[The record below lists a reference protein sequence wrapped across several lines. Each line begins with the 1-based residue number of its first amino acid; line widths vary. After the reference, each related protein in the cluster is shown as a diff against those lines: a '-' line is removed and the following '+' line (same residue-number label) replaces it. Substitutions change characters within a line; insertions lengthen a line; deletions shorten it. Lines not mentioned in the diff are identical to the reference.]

1 MLDFLEV
8 FEAIKNA
15 ALPSGIEGR
24 QADVIKRYAEP
35 FADEIYEDRLG
46 NLFCHKKGP
55 GKKFM
60 LPAHMDVI
68 GFMATYIDEHGFIRF
83 ATVGGHAAYALPETR
98 VRFEN
103 GIYGYIK
110 SDDRIKADKLS
121 DVPMT
126 DLFIDIGAGSR
137 EEAAKYISPGT
148 CAVFDSDLKRIADG
162 NIMTPY
168 ADNLAGCAS
177 LLLAMSTLESSP
189 NDLYFVFS
197 VQEELG
203 LRGAKCAANGLGAY
217 MGVAI
222 DLTRTG
228 DSPAETDNLRMAVRV
243 GGGPAIKIRDSS
255 LICDRPVVEHL
266 RKAAE
271 GAGVTYQDEILV
283 AGGTDSAA
291 MQRARCGVLSG
302 CVSIPGRNIHSPS
315 EIINVNDAIGA
326 AKILAAAAGTEI

>member
-8 FEAIKNA
+8 FESVKNA

-24 QADVIKRYAEP
+24 QAEVLKRYAEP
-35 FADEIYEDRLG
+35 FADEIYVDRIG
-46 NLFCHKKGP
+46 NLICHKNGP
-55 GKKFM
+55 GKKLMFA
-60 LPAHMDVI
+60 AHMDVI
-68 GFMATYIDEHGFIRF
+68 GFMATFIDENGFIRF

-110 SDDRIKADKLS
+110 SDGRVKAEKLS
-121 DVPMT
+121 DVPAT

-137 EEAAKYISPGT
+137 EEAAKYISPGI
-148 CAVFDSDLKRIADG
+148 CAVFDSDVRKIADG

-177 LLLAMSTLESSP
+177 LLLAMSSLNYSQ

-203 LRGAKCAANGLGAY
+203 LRGAKCAANGIGPY
-217 MGVAI
+217 MGIAI

-228 DSPAETDNLRMAVRV
+228 DSPAESDNQRMAVRV

-255 LICDRPVVEHL
+255 LICDKPAVEHL
-266 RKAAE
+266 RKSAE
-271 GAGVTYQDEILV
+271 AIGVTYQNEVLI

-291 MQRARCGVLSG
+291 MQRARRGTLSS

-315 EIINVNDAIGA
+315 EIINVNDAVGA
-326 AKILAAAAGTEI
+326 AKILAAAAESVL